1 MRKKPSTQAATPMM
15 VTLSYFTLMGIRF
28 SWWWD
33 RVVNWPAVQGLA
45 SAEAPCRQSDAA
57 REAVNQQG
65 LAGVLGAIRLEAAA
79 GAFEPGQISLIECD
93 EPDQQV
99 TKKPVR

>member
-45 SAEAPCRQSDAA
+45 SAEAPCRQGDAV
-57 REAVNQQG
+57 REAVGQQG
-65 LAGVLGAIRLEAAA
+65 LAGVLGAVGLKAAA
-79 GAFEPGQISLIECD
+79 WPFEPGQIALIERD
-93 EPDQQV
+93 DADQQV
-99 TKKPVR
+99 TEKPVG